1 MNCSQ
6 TYTCSEPYL
15 LPSSKFQTPLCSL
28 NFSRASAA
36 QVAAKQVTILIADW
50 SSCCP
55 KGLQAKPHTHR
66 NSWIAFLMV
75 KMTGGIARGR
85 VRTTTMTMTMTSRNM
100 AAILQLISGPRHAA
114 LIYRVH
120 LWYWTWAGG
129 VARIFQRG
137 SHIVSKWEYSPDC
150 HVDPHGFRHLL
161 WDVCSKKPY
170 KSGEEVCHEGPR
182 TPLVMPLLT
191 PVKAR

>member
-36 QVAAKQVTILIADW
+36 QVAAKQVTILIGDW

-75 KMTGGIARGR
+75 KMIGGIARGR
-85 VRTTTMTMTMTSRNM
+85 VRTTTMTMTSRNM

-114 LIYRVH
+114 LVYRVH

-137 SHIVSKWEYSPDC
+137 VTLCQSESTHQIVMSTPMVFATC
-150 HVDPHGFRHLL
+150 CGMFAQ
-161 WDVCSKKPY
+161 
-170 KSGEEVCHEGPR
+170 KSLTKAERRC
-182 TPLVMPLLT
+182 VMRAPGH
-191 PVKAR
+191 P